1 MIRKDKNIYRL
12 SEVLSV
18 HFYLIKGWS
27 SDNDSYKNEWFKN
40 LKLTSTITNICNTLK
55 HLWLTDKYIH
65 KLLQACFRKDCLRK
79 HCKTSRLTLKSL

>member
-27 SDNDSYKNEWFKN
+27 SDNDSYKNE
-40 LKLTSTITNICNTLK
+40 
-55 HLWLTDKYIH
+55 
-65 KLLQACFRKDCLRK
+65 
-79 HCKTSRLTLKSL
+79 